1 MCYSFRL
8 VIVGNPMP
16 KAVSNT
22 NQAAGRTPNVC
33 LESMVTLH
41 PATITAHH
49 IIWGKRVLAVP
60 HDTSERLREH
70 HS

>member
-1 MCYSFRL
+1 MF
-8 VIVGNPMP
+8 

-22 NQAAGRTPNVC
+22 NQATDRTPDVR
-33 LESMVTLH
+33 LSHMVMLH
-41 PATITAHH
+41 PATITVHH

>member
-1 MCYSFRL
+1 MR
-8 VIVGNPMP
+8 N
-16 KAVSNT
+16 AVSNT
-22 NQAAGRTPNVC
+22 NQVIERTPNVC
-33 LESMVTLH
+33 LDCMVTLH
-41 PATITAHH
+41 PATITVHH

>member
-1 MCYSFRL
+1 MR
-8 VIVGNPMP
+8 N
-16 KAVSNT
+16 AVSKT
-22 NQAAGRTPNVC
+22 NQASERTPNVR
-33 LESMVTLH
+33 LDSMVTLH
-41 PATITAHH
+41 PATINAHH